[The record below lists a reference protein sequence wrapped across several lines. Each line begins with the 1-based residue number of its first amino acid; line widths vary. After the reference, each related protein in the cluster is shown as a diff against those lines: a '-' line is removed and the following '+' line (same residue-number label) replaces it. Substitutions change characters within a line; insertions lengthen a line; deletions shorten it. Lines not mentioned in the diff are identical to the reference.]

1 MGPDRPDLPPPDH
14 RGAAEHPGH
23 RRGRDRPRRRHRPAG
38 RDAAAVR
45 APAGAAARPDLRR
58 RLPRPAGDHHGDAG
72 RGGPARGRGPPLR
85 HRPLR
90 LRDPGDRH
98 HLRRLHRGDLPLR
111 HPERRPRPAAGRPQ
125 PGPQLSQGDASG
137 GGAAGHPPRT
147 ARHGRPVRQGH
158 QGELAGLPARPRRRA
173 ARAVLHRAGGGRPD
187 LQLLASDRGGPV
199 LPRAHHPDDLLRQ
212 PPRPAAARG
221 SAPRAPPRSGRSRPA
236 QAPAPARRN
245 RRRRPMT
252 APRNTIGPVATS
264 PATPVALRI
273 AGLSK
278 SYGTTPVLHDID
290 LDVRRAE
297 TLCLIGPSGSGK
309 STLLKCL
316 NLLEQP
322 GAGDIWLGETCLTAP
337 HADVDAARARIGMVF
352 QHFNL
357 FPHMSVE
364 RNVTLA
370 LTSVKGMGR
379 EQARV
384 VARRHLDHVGLAAF
398 ADQRP
403 GRLSGGQQQ
412 RVAIARAL
420 AMEPELMLFDEAT
433 SALDPELVKD
443 VLAVMRDLASGG
455 MTMAVVTHEMGFA
468 REAAD
473 RVAFMC
479 DGRIAEIDTPDRIFE
494 RADHPRLRQ
503 FLSQVL

>member
-1 MGPDRPDLPPPDH
+1 MTP
-14 RGAAEHPGH
+14 
-23 RRGRDRPRRRHRPAG
+23 
-38 RDAAAVR
+38 VTK
-45 APAGAAARPDLRR
+45 APVT
-58 RLPRPAGDHHGDAG
+58 
-72 RGGPARGRGPPLR
+72 
-85 HRPLR
+85 
-90 LRDPGDRH
+90 
-98 HLRRLHRGDLPLR
+98 
-111 HPERRPRPAAGRPQ
+111 PAALQ
-125 PGPQLSQGDASG
+125 V
-137 GGAAGHPPRT
+137 T
-147 ARHGRPVRQGH
+147 
-158 QGELAGLPARPRRRA
+158 GL
-173 ARAVLHRAGGGRPD
+173 G
-187 LQLLASDRGGPV
+187 
-199 LPRAHHPDDLLRQ
+199 
-212 PPRPAAARG
+212 
-221 SAPRAPPRSGRSRPA
+221 
-236 QAPAPARRN
+236 
-245 RRRRPMT
+245 
-252 APRNTIGPVATS
+252 
-264 PATPVALRI
+264 
-273 AGLSK
+273 K
-278 SYGTTPVLHDID
+278 SYGENTVLRDVT
-290 LDVRRAE
+290 LDVQRGE

-316 NLLEQP
+316 NLLEAP
-322 GAGDIWLGETCLTAP
+322 DAGEIWLGETCLTAP
-337 HADVDAARARIGMVF
+337 GADVDAARARIGMVF

-379 EQARV
+379 EQARQI
-384 VARRHLDHVGLAAF
+384 ALRQLEGVGLAAF
-398 ADQRP
+398 AGRRP
-403 GRLSGGQQQ
+403 AQLSGGQQQ

-479 DGRIAEIDTPDRIFE
+479 DGRLAEIDTPDRIFE

>member
-1 MGPDRPDLPPPDH
+1 MTP
-14 RGAAEHPGH
+14 
-23 RRGRDRPRRRHRPAG
+23 
-38 RDAAAVR
+38 VTK
-45 APAGAAARPDLRR
+45 APVT
-58 RLPRPAGDHHGDAG
+58 
-72 RGGPARGRGPPLR
+72 
-85 HRPLR
+85 
-90 LRDPGDRH
+90 
-98 HLRRLHRGDLPLR
+98 
-111 HPERRPRPAAGRPQ
+111 PAALQ
-125 PGPQLSQGDASG
+125 
-137 GGAAGHPPRT
+137 T
-147 ARHGRPVRQGH
+147 T
-158 QGELAGLPARPRRRA
+158 GL
-173 ARAVLHRAGGGRPD
+173 G
-187 LQLLASDRGGPV
+187 
-199 LPRAHHPDDLLRQ
+199 
-212 PPRPAAARG
+212 
-221 SAPRAPPRSGRSRPA
+221 
-236 QAPAPARRN
+236 
-245 RRRRPMT
+245 
-252 APRNTIGPVATS
+252 
-264 PATPVALRI
+264 
-273 AGLSK
+273 K
-278 SYGTTPVLHDID
+278 SYGQNTVLRDIT
-290 LDVRRAE
+290 LDVQRGE

-316 NLLEQP
+316 NLLEAP
-322 GAGDIWLGETCLTAP
+322 DAGEIWLGETCLTAP
-337 HADVDAARARIGMVF
+337 GADVDAARARIGMVF

-379 EQARV
+379 EQARQI
-384 VARRHLDHVGLAAF
+384 ALRQLEAVGLAAF
-398 ADQRP
+398 ADRRP
-403 GRLSGGQQQ
+403 AQLSGGQQQ

-479 DGRIAEIDTPDRIFE
+479 DGRLAEIDTPDRIFE

>member
-1 MGPDRPDLPPPDH
+1 MTP
-14 RGAAEHPGH
+14 AT
-23 RRGRDRPRRRHRPAG
+23 AG
-38 RDAAAVR
+38 RDPMPPSMSEG
-45 APAGAAARPDLRR
+45 APATMTPVT
-58 RLPRPAGDHHGDAG
+58 PTT
-72 RGGPARGRGPPLR
+72 
-85 HRPLR
+85 
-90 LRDPGDRH
+90 
-98 HLRRLHRGDLPLR
+98 
-111 HPERRPRPAAGRPQ
+111 PAA
-125 PGPQLSQGDASG
+125 
-137 GGAAGHPPRT
+137 
-147 ARHGRPVRQGH
+147 
-158 QGELAGLPARPRRRA
+158 
-173 ARAVLHRAGGGRPD
+173 
-187 LQLLASDRGGPV
+187 LQV
-199 LPRAHHPDDLLRQ
+199 
-212 PPRPAAARG
+212 
-221 SAPRAPPRSGRSRPA
+221 
-236 QAPAPARRN
+236 
-245 RRRRPMT
+245 
-252 APRNTIGPVATS
+252 I
-264 PATPVALRI
+264 
-273 AGLSK
+273 GLSK
-278 SYGTTPVLHDID
+278 SYGAVPVLHDIN
-290 LDVRRAE
+290 LDVQRAE

-316 NLLEQP
+316 NLLEAP
-322 GAGDIWLGETCLTAP
+322 NAGEIWLGETCLTAP

-379 EQARV
+379 ERARAL
-384 VARRHLDHVGLAAF
+384 ARHHLDEVGLAAF

-494 RADHPRLRQ
+494 RAEHPRLRQ

>member
-1 MGPDRPDLPPPDH
+1 MTP
-14 RGAAEHPGH
+14 
-23 RRGRDRPRRRHRPAG
+23 
-38 RDAAAVR
+38 VTK
-45 APAGAAARPDLRR
+45 APVT
-58 RLPRPAGDHHGDAG
+58 
-72 RGGPARGRGPPLR
+72 
-85 HRPLR
+85 
-90 LRDPGDRH
+90 
-98 HLRRLHRGDLPLR
+98 
-111 HPERRPRPAAGRPQ
+111 PAALQ
-125 PGPQLSQGDASG
+125 V
-137 GGAAGHPPRT
+137 T
-147 ARHGRPVRQGH
+147 
-158 QGELAGLPARPRRRA
+158 GL
-173 ARAVLHRAGGGRPD
+173 G
-187 LQLLASDRGGPV
+187 
-199 LPRAHHPDDLLRQ
+199 
-212 PPRPAAARG
+212 
-221 SAPRAPPRSGRSRPA
+221 
-236 QAPAPARRN
+236 
-245 RRRRPMT
+245 
-252 APRNTIGPVATS
+252 
-264 PATPVALRI
+264 
-273 AGLSK
+273 K
-278 SYGTTPVLHDID
+278 SYGQNTVLRDIT
-290 LDVRRAE
+290 LGVQRGE

-316 NLLEQP
+316 NLLEAP
-322 GAGDIWLGETCLTAP
+322 DTGEIWLGETCLTAP
-337 HADVDAARARIGMVF
+337 GADVDAARARIGMVF

-379 EQARV
+379 EQARQI
-384 VARRHLDHVGLAAF
+384 ALRQLEGVGLAAF
-398 ADQRP
+398 ADRRP
-403 GRLSGGQQQ
+403 AQLSGGQQQ

-479 DGRIAEIDTPDRIFE
+479 DGRLAEIDTPDRIFE

>member
-1 MGPDRPDLPPPDH
+1 MTPTT
-14 RGAAEHPGH
+14 
-23 RRGRDRPRRRHRPAG
+23 AG
-38 RDAAAVR
+38 RDSMPAA
-45 APAGAAARPDLRR
+45 PSE
-58 RLPRPAGDHHGDAG
+58 
-72 RGGPARGRGPPLR
+72 GGPG
-85 HRPLR
+85 
-90 LRDPGDRH
+90 
-98 HLRRLHRGDLPLR
+98 
-111 HPERRPRPAAGRPQ
+111 
-125 PGPQLSQGDASG
+125 
-137 GGAAGHPPRT
+137 
-147 ARHGRPVRQGH
+147 
-158 QGELAGLPARPRRRA
+158 
-173 ARAVLHRAGGGRPD
+173 
-187 LQLLASDRGGPV
+187 
-199 LPRAHHPDDLLRQ
+199 
-212 PPRPAAARG
+212 
-221 SAPRAPPRSGRSRPA
+221 
-236 QAPAPARRN
+236 
-245 RRRRPMT
+245 
-252 APRNTIGPVATS
+252 
-264 PATPVALRI
+264 TPVALQVV
-273 AGLSK
+273 GLSK
-278 SYGTTPVLHDID
+278 SYGATPVLYDIS
-290 LDVRRAE
+290 LEVRRAE

-316 NLLEQP
+316 NLLETP
-322 GAGDIWLGETCLTAP
+322 NAGEIRLGDTCLTAP
-337 HADVDAARARIGMVF
+337 HADVDAARSRIGMVF

-379 EQARV
+379 EQARAL
-384 VARRHLDHVGLAAF
+384 ARHHLDEVGLAAF